1 VFNFV
6 GIEGTGQTP
15 GAGDALF
22 LNVDGLLNS
31 LSDFLGLTGTDTG
44 PV

>member
-1 VFNFV
+1 MFNFV

-22 LNVDGLLNS
+22 LNVGGLLDS
-31 LSDFLGLTGTDTG
+31 VSDFLGTTGNGTSTA
-44 PV
+44 